1 MFLKFCVSGGLTA
14 AFSYAVCMGLI
25 GNGIDTKAAGAAAYL
40 ASVPMGFVLHKVFS
54 FESKNRLSG
63 DLLRFTVVSMGSAVL
78 AGITLEQATQKLG
91 LTVLGALVVVAVVV
105 TPCSFVAMRA
115 WVFMAAKKA

>member
-1 MFLKFCVSGGLTA
+1 MTA

-25 GNGIDTKAAGAAAYL
+25 AGGIDTKVAGAAAYL
-40 ASVPMGFVLHKVFS
+40 SSVPMGFLLHKVFS
-54 FESKNRLSG
+54 FESKNKVSG
-63 DLLRFTVVSMGSAVL
+63 DALRFAVVSIASAVL
-78 AGITLEQATQKLG
+78 AGITLEQATEKLG

-115 WVFMAAKKA
+115 WVFMAAKKG